1 MNSMPVP
8 IPPNDAIWWYPAAQA
23 DGRDLLRI
31 IRQDRRLTIEF
42 NGQMIGENTE
52 CLADIRQ
59 EMFDLL
65 ASADFDCLI
74 IDLTGVKVVPSGLLE
89 ILSTAAE
96 HDCEVE
102 LLNPSPEFL
111 QILRAA
117 TLDISPLIR
126 GTTCC

>member
-42 NGQMIGENTE
+42 NGQMIGEDTA
-52 CLADIRQ
+52 CLAHIHQ

-65 ASADFDCLI
+65 DSAEFDCVI
-74 IDLTGVKVVPSGLLE
+74 VDLTGIKVVPRGLLE
-89 ILSTAAE
+89 MLSTAAE
-96 HDCEVE
+96 HGCDVE
-102 LLNPSPEFL
+102 LLNPSQELL

-117 TLDISPLIR
+117 KLDISLLIR